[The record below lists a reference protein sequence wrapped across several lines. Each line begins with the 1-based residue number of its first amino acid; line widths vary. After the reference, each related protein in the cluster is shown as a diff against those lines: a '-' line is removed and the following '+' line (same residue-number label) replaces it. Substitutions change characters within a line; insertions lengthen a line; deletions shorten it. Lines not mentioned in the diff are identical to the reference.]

1 MNGKQVIVVA
11 VDGPAASGKSTVSR
25 AVARTLGFNY
35 VDSGAMYRT
44 VTWKALEAGVNAE
57 DPIAVVAM
65 LRALKV
71 HFKLADGEVRM
82 LIEGVYPDKAIRDPR
97 VTEKVSIVAAIPGVR
112 QILVRYQRSLT
123 EFGSM
128 VMEGRDIG
136 SVVFPD
142 TPHKFYLD
150 ANPNVRAHRRA
161 RDLEA
166 MRVQA
171 NQAGV
176 AQELQRRDK
185 LDSTRQT
192 APLQVAPGATIVDN
206 SEQSVDATAKIIVD
220 HIRQQSSGL
229 RSFGGAGF
237 RRGSVGVKAD

>member
-1 MNGKQVIVVA
+1 MKQAVTVVA

-25 AVARTLGFNY
+25 AVARMLGFNY

-44 VTWKALEAGVNAE
+44 VTWKALEMGVNVE
-57 DPIAVVAM
+57 DPIAVVGM
-65 LRALKV
+65 LRAVNV
-71 HFKLADGEVRM
+71 HFELVDGEMRM
-82 LIEGVYPDKAIRDPR
+82 LVDGANPGSAIRSPR
-97 VTEKVSIVAAIPGVR
+97 VTEKVSVVAAIPEVR
-112 QILVRYQRSLT
+112 QILVQYQRSLT
-123 EFGSM
+123 GFGSL

-150 ANPNVRAHRRA
+150 ANPDVRAHRRA

-166 MRVQA
+166 MKVRA

-192 APLQVAPGATIVDN
+192 APLQIAPGATIVDN
-206 SEQSVDATAKIIVD
+206 SKQGADATAKIIVD
-220 HIRQQSSGL
+220 HVSQQSPGL
-229 RSFGGAGF
+229 RSSGGVGL
-237 RRGSVGVKAD
+237 RRGSISVKAD